1 MKFVITGD
9 MHGEYSRFDYL
20 MREGE
25 ETLSA
30 DDILIACGDFGFVF
44 LDNEREHKIFDMIA
58 EKPYTICFCDG
69 NHENFA
75 VLNAYPI
82 EQWNGGK
89 IHRIRQNIIHLMRG
103 QVYTINGKKFFTFGG
118 AYSIDRY
125 MRKLNYSYWNEEI
138 PNGDEYKEATENLKK
153 VDNKVDYIITHTAP
167 REIIRR
173 MGHEPDMHDMELT
186 GFLEWIEYEVD
197 FKRWFFGHWHI
208 DKEVADKFRA
218 IYYDYLELEE

>member
-1 MKFVITGD
+1 MKIVITGD
-9 MHGEYSRFDYL
+9 MHGEFSRFDYL
-20 MREGE
+20 MRQGE

-30 DDILIACGDFGFVF
+30 DDILIVCGDFGFVF
-44 LDNEREHKIFDMIA
+44 LDNEREHKILDMIA
-58 EKPYTICFCDG
+58 EKPYKVCFCDG

-75 VLNAYPI
+75 VLNALPV
-82 EQWNGGK
+82 EEWNGGK

-103 QVYTINGKKFFTFGG
+103 QVYTINGKRFFAFGG

-125 MRKLNYSYWNEEI
+125 MRKLNHTFWNEEI

-186 GFLEWIEYEVD
+186 GFLEWVMCEID
-197 FKRWFFGHWHI
+197 FKQWFFGHWHT
-208 DKEVADKFRA
+208 DEKVSDKFRA
-218 IYYDYLELEE
+218 IYFDYITL

>member
-1 MKFVITGD
+1 

-25 ETLSA
+25 ETLAA
-30 DDILIACGDFGFVF
+30 DDILIVCGDFGFVF
-44 LDNEREHKIFDMIA
+44 LNNEREKKILDMIA
-58 EKPYTICFCDG
+58 EKPYTVCFCDG

-75 VLNAYPI
+75 VLNTLPV
-82 EQWNGGK
+82 EEWNGGK

-103 QVYTINGKKFFTFGG
+103 QVYTINGKRFFTFGG

-125 MRKLNYSYWNEEI
+125 MRKLNYTYWDEEI
-138 PNGDEYKEATENLKK
+138 PNGDEYKEAIENLKK

-186 GFLEWIEYEVD
+186 GFLEFVMYETS
-197 FKRWFFGHWHI
+197 FGRWFFGHWHTDQEI
-208 DKEVADKFRA
+208 GGKFRT
-218 IYYDYLELEE
+218 IYFDQVSIEV